1 MTEIGKK
8 AKIQVSWKVSPYDYT
23 EDAVKDIIG
32 KFSSK
37 YHISKDSVTV
47 TPNFIIDSG
56 GDDSLECTSDVI
68 ENIQNV
74 EFQHKL
80 FQEYLRNNNIEDI
93 DFDSIKKIDQDIN
106 YMLDVETYSKRQRY
120 EIKWVKWSNFLS
132 YGKDNYFDFRRMNG
146 LVLLNGEPSNQS
158 GKTTFAIDLIE
169 FLLFGKTR
177 YSTQDKIFNFWLKE
191 ETNVI
196 VEGCICID
204 GEDYIIK
211 RTLSRPQLKKRSN
224 KSKTTQKIEYYKIVE
239 GVEEELDDYVE
250 DLHEENTAK
259 TNKVIKDAIGTES
272 DFNLAICAT
281 SKNIDDLIEKKDT
294 ERGRIL
300 SRWIGL
306 IPIER
311 KEEIAKEM
319 FNKNINPKL
328 LINKFNEE
336 DLKNQKNGHITNIGV
351 YTREIE
357 KYSND
362 NTNLDDVI
370 KKTEQTKDALMSAK
384 RDINDSVANIDIVTL
399 TKSIEAITNRG
410 ITLKNKID
418 EMSKQIESINIGT
431 FSEDQYEALVQKKME
446 LTNKLSISRNE
457 YSHLTKQVAD
467 LKKGEYCPTCG
478 RKLDNVDNSSKIKE
492 LEGKMSDIIAMGKQL
507 ASDVDELDKQITAM
521 KESRENFNLKSKLKI
536 DKSAFEVQIEQ
547 LRNELREKK
556 QLQNDYNSN
565 KEAIEQNTQINLKIR
580 NIDVELSNYRNTKE
594 KNTIYIS
601 QMQTEIKNA
610 KAAIKE
616 IDDAIEVMQKER
628 VTVKNWK
635 VYLDMVGKNGITKM
649 VLRKALPIINAQ
661 LVHLL
666 SDVCD
671 FNIEIHI
678 TDKNEVNFLIIKD
691 DNVSDICGAS
701 GFEMTAAALALR
713 FVLAKN
719 SVLPKPN
726 YIVLDEVLSRVA
738 NDNLD
743 NISLILDRIKND
755 YSFIFI
761 VTHNEYFKEKA
772 NSIITVVKENNISAL
787 KYSE

>member
-1 MTEIGKK
+1 
-8 AKIQVSWKVSPYDYT
+8 
-23 EDAVKDIIG
+23 
-32 KFSSK
+32 
-37 YHISKDSVTV
+37 
-47 TPNFIIDSG
+47 
-56 GDDSLECTSDVI
+56 
-68 ENIQNV
+68 
-74 EFQHKL
+74 
-80 FQEYLRNNNIEDI
+80 
-93 DFDSIKKIDQDIN
+93 
-106 YMLDVETYSKRQRY
+106 
-120 EIKWVKWSNFLS
+120 
-132 YGKDNYFDFRRMNG
+132 
-146 LVLLNGEPSNQS
+146 
-158 GKTTFAIDLIE
+158 
-169 FLLFGKTR
+169 
-177 YSTQDKIFNFWLKE
+177 
-191 ETNVI
+191 
-196 VEGCICID
+196 
-204 GEDYIIK
+204 
-211 RTLSRPQLKKRSN
+211 
-224 KSKTTQKIEYYKIVE
+224 
-239 GVEEELDDYVE
+239 
-250 DLHEENTAK
+250 
-259 TNKVIKDAIGTES
+259 
-272 DFNLAICAT
+272 
-281 SKNIDDLIEKKDT
+281 
-294 ERGRIL
+294 
-300 SRWIGL
+300 
-306 IPIER
+306 
-311 KEEIAKEM
+311 
-319 FNKNINPKL
+319 
-328 LINKFNEE
+328 
-336 DLKNQKNGHITNIGV
+336 
-351 YTREIE
+351 
-357 KYSND
+357 
-362 NTNLDDVI
+362 
-370 KKTEQTKDALMSAK
+370 
-384 RDINDSVANIDIVTL
+384 
-399 TKSIEAITNRG
+399 
-410 ITLKNKID
+410 
-418 EMSKQIESINIGT
+418 
-431 FSEDQYEALVQKKME
+431 
-446 LTNKLSISRNE
+446 
-457 YSHLTKQVAD
+457 
-467 LKKGEYCPTCG
+467 
-478 RKLDNVDNSSKIKE
+478 
-492 LEGKMSDIIAMGKQL
+492 MGKQL